1 MTLNE
6 PEVLAANRGIP
17 GAIEA
22 TRRIIMQNLIREAD
36 FVERFYGSART
47 ARRHRALGK
56 GPAYIKIGRRIFY
69 RESEIQ
75 DWLARNET
83 HH

>member
-1 MTLNE
+1 MTLYE
-6 PEVLAANRGIP
+6 PGNLAANHGIP
-17 GAIEA
+17 KASEA
-22 TRRIIMQNLIREAD
+22 ANRIIMQNLIREAD
-36 FVERFYGSART
+36 FVERFYGSTRT

-83 HH
+83 RH